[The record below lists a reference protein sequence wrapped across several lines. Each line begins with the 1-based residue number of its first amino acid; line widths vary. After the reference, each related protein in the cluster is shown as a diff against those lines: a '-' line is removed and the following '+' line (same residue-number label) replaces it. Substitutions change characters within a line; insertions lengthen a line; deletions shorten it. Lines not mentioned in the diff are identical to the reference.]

1 MNPDVGFAN
10 VLDRCLAVRQGE
22 QVLLLTDA
30 GTDAAVVAGLVAG
43 IEERRGVPVG
53 LAGSQCPR
61 CPARSHRAPLPP

>member
-10 VLDRCLAVRQGE
+10 VLDRCLAVREEE

-43 IEERRGVPVG
+43 IEERRGVPVV
-53 LAGSQCPR
+53 STIPVPR
-61 CPARSHRAPLPP
+61 CPARSHRAPWPP